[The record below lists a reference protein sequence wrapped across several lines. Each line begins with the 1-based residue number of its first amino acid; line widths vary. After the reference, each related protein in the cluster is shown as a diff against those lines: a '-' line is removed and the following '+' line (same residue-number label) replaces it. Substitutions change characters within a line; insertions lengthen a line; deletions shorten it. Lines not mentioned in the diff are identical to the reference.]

1 MFFNEVITNLSSQKV
16 DNEKRIE
23 LFNALAL
30 IFIEFPI
37 DNEPPS
43 SACVSLAAN
52 CGASLPSS
60 LAAGLNCITDQH
72 IPIEQIAEFVSENH
86 LRKPLEVFSEN
97 NLRKKIPGFGHPS
110 IKKRDDRVN
119 YLLENFA
126 DLVGPH
132 TNFCLQLELLMPVT
146 MNIGCAIASL
156 SLDNGILPRDCLFL
170 PLMGRMFGWFKLYNK
185 TQNRFS
191 KVVPSFQNISNEH
204 K

>member
-1 MFFNEVITNLSSQKV
+1 MFFNEVITYLTNQKIE
-16 DNEKRIE
+16 DERRLE
-23 LFNALAL
+23 LFNALSL

-60 LAAGLNCITDQH
+60 LASGLNCITDQH
-72 IPIEQIAEFVSENH
+72 IPIEQIADFISAVH
-86 LRKPLEVFSEN
+86 LRKPSEIYSEN
-97 NLRKKIPGFGHPS
+97 KGKKIPGFGHPS
-110 IKKRDDRVN
+110 IKKRDARVD
-119 YLLENFA
+119 YLLKNFD
-126 DLVGPH
+126 DLIGEH
-132 TNFCLQLELLMPVT
+132 TNFCIQLETLMPVT

-156 SLDNGILPRDCLFL
+156 SLDSGISSKNCLFL
-170 PLMGRMFGWFKLYNK
+170 PLMGRMFGWLKLYNK
-185 TQNRFS
+185 TQEKFN